1 MKIVISKNFYN
12 GDYGPGSIFDMT
24 HTIKLTPITSVL
36 NTKLSIITGE
46 TFKDKTLVEF
56 NMPISLSEQ
65 EKKMLKEIILKIQ
78 NEETNKDDNSKSDI
92 RISYTD
98 VKIKQIGTV
107 LFVKLTDT
115 WNIENK
121 KRGKAIL

>member
-1 MKIVISKNFYN
+1 MVII
-12 GDYGPGSIFDMT
+12 GPGSIFDMT

-107 LFVKLTDT
+107 LFV
-115 WNIENK
+115 N
-121 KRGKAIL
+121 

>member
-1 MKIVISKNFYN
+1 
-12 GDYGPGSIFDMT
+12 MT

-107 LFVKLTDT
+107 LFVKLT
-115 WNIENK
+115 EYLK
-121 KRGKAIL
+121 Y